1 MTNTLITIGELA
13 TLTGLSAHT
22 LRFYEKAGVLRATQR
37 ADSGHRRYNSQ
48 DMVLLQFVLKLKQ
61 TGMPLAEIRDYVQLM
76 ADGDMS
82 LSERLMMLKLHRQ
95 RLAIKMSE
103 LAENASALD
112 EKIRI
117 YQQRIRKAGKKQ
129 KV

>member
-1 MTNTLITIGELA
+1 MTNKLITIGELA

-22 LRFYEKAGVLRATQR
+22 LRFYEKAGVLQAAKR

-48 DMVLLQFVLKLKQ
+48 DMVLLQFVLRLKQ
-61 TGMPLAEIRDYVQLM
+61 TGMPLTEIRDYVQLM

-82 LSERLMMLKLHRQ
+82 LDERLTMLKLHRQ

-112 EKIRI
+112 DKIRI